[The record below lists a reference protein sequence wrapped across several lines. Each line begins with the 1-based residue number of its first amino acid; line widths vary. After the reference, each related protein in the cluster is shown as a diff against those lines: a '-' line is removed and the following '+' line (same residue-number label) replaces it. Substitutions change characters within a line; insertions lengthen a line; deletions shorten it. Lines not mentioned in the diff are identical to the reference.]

1 MNFAILTS
9 GGDSPGMNAAIRAF
23 VRSMH
28 FHGHKTFGVMRG
40 YSGLIDNDIEELI
53 PKDVGNIIQRG
64 GTILKTSR
72 SQNYL
77 QKKFRLIAYKNL
89 KKHKISG
96 LCVIGGDGSY
106 KGAYTLNQESG
117 IPVIG
122 IPGTIDNDIKNTDYT
137 IGHETAV
144 QNAIDA
150 IDKIRDTALS
160 HDRVFFIE
168 VMGKNSSALCQRIA
182 LCTGAEMSIDPK
194 SDLPDEEIVKHIQR
208 GQKRGKMSSIFVVAE
223 NEVPGR
229 SYDIQKLMLLKHK
242 INSHV
247 CILGHIQRGGAPVAM
262 DRYFATLMG
271 ARAADHLLKKT
282 KIPAAA
288 MVVKNSQVQTLPLN
302 KCLVKVER
310 HDAEISQLLSVLSI

>member
-28 FHGHKTFGVMRG
+28 FKGHKTFGIMRG
-40 YSGLIDNDIEELI
+40 YAGMIENDIQQLT

-64 GTILKTSR
+64 GTVLKTSR
-72 SQNYL
+72 SADFL
-77 QKKFRLIAYKNL
+77 QKKFRQIAYKNL
-89 KKHKISG
+89 EKLKISG

-106 KGAYTLNQESG
+106 KGAYTLAQESK
-117 IPVIG
+117 ISVVG
-122 IPGTIDNDIKNTDYT
+122 IPGTIDNDILNTDYT

-168 VMGKNSSALCQRIA
+168 VMGKSSSSLCQRIA

-194 SDLPDEEIVKHIQR
+194 SDLPDDEIVKLIQR
-208 GQKRGKMSSIFVVAE
+208 GQKRGKKSSIFVVAE

-242 INSHV
+242 ISSHV

-262 DRYFATLMG
+262 DRFYATLMG
-271 ARAADHLLKKT
+271 AKASQVLLDKKKSPT
-282 KIPAAA
+282 AL
-288 MVVKNSQVQTLPLN
+288 VVKNSNVQVLPLN
-302 KCLVKVER
+302 KCLVKVAK
-310 HDAEISQLLSVLSI
+310 HSDEIAQLLAKLSI

>member
-28 FHGHKTFGVMRG
+28 YHEHKTFGIMRG
-40 YSGLIDNDIEELI
+40 YSGLI
-53 PKDVGNIIQRG
+53 GNIIQRG

-72 SQNYL
+72 SQEYL
-77 QKKFRLIAYKNL
+77 EKKIRLIAYKNL
-89 KKHKISG
+89 KKLKISG

-106 KGAYTLNQESG
+106 NGAHTLYKESH

-122 IPGTIDNDIKNTDYT
+122 IPGTIDNDISNTDYT

-144 QNAIDA
+144 QNAIEA

-168 VMGKNSSALCQRIA
+168 VMGKSSSALCQRIA

-194 SDLPDEEIVKHIQR
+194 SDLPDDEIVKLIKR
-208 GQKRGKMSSIFVVAE
+208 GQKRGKKSSIFIVAE

-242 INSHV
+242 IHSHV

-262 DRYFATLMG
+262 DRYYATYMG
-271 ARAADHLLKKT
+271 AKAAEYLIRKPKRG
-282 KIPAAA
+282 ASA
-288 MVVKNSQVQTLPLN
+288 MVVKNSKVQLLALN
-302 KCLVKVER
+302 KCLTKVER
-310 HDAEISQLLSVLSI
+310 HDAELSRLLAELSI